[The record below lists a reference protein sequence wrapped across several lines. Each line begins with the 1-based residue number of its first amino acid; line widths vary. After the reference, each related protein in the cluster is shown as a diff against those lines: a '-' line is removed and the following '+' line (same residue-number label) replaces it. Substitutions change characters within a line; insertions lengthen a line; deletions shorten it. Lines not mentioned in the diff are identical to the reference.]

1 MNNKEF
7 ILEIIRLLKPEFY
20 NKITWSLVSLG
31 IIMLSTPLWLDIV
44 LEFINEEYNKQI
56 KIDSNPF
63 LGLFLIVIAL
73 IYNYFSNRVKILQS
87 FCNKEFL
94 VQLGDFYN
102 CKMYLLNNY
111 YRPEQQQVKT
121 FDDIYSKLIIQII
134 SKYPKLENEF
144 ELLATYS
151 LPSKQS
157 ESGGFL
163 VHRKDGINEFDEKY
177 KQFIRKIK

>member
-1 MNNKEF
+1 
-7 ILEIIRLLKPEFY
+7 
-20 NKITWSLVSLG
+20 
-31 IIMLSTPLWLDIV
+31 
-44 LEFINEEYNKQI
+44 
-56 KIDSNPF
+56 
-63 LGLFLIVIAL
+63 
-73 IYNYFSNRVKILQS
+73 
-87 FCNKEFL
+87 
-94 VQLGDFYN
+94 
-102 CKMYLLNNY
+102 MYLLNNY

-121 FDDIYSKLIIQII
+121 FEDIYSKLIIQII

-163 VHRKDGINEFDEKY
+163 VNRKDGINEFDKKY

>member
-20 NKITWSLVSLG
+20 NKIIWSLVSLG

-63 LGLFLIVIAL
+63 LGLFLIVTAL
-73 IYNYFSNRVKILQS
+73 IYNYFSNRDKMLQS
-87 FCNKEFL
+87 FYNKEFL
-94 VQLGDFYN
+94 AQLGDFYN

-111 YRPEQQQVKT
+111 SRPEQQQVKI
-121 FDDIYSKLIIQII
+121 FEDLYYKLITQII
-134 SKYPKLENEF
+134 SKCPNLENEF
-144 ELLATYS
+144 KLLATYS
-151 LPSKQS
+151 LPFEQS
-157 ESGGFL
+157 ENGGFII
-163 VHRKDGINEFDEKY
+163 HRTDGINEFDKKY